1 MQAAAS
7 VAEKQEGSVF
17 YIDTGN
23 SFSARRIAQFIRG
36 TSDAAGLRKVYLPAT
51 LVTQSMDQYHVS
63 FTDKKRIC
71 SESLE
76 QDIMSHGL

>member
-23 SFSARRIAQFIRG
+23 SFSARRIAQFICG
-36 TSDAAGLRKVYLPAT
+36 SSAAAALQKVDLPAT
-51 LVTQSMDQYHVS
+51 L
-63 FTDKKRIC
+63 IP
-71 SESLE
+71 
-76 QDIMSHGL
+76 